1 MTDKELQKLKRVE
14 LLEIL
19 VEQGKEIDRLRSEV
33 EALKKQLADRE
44 IRLES
49 AGNIAEA
56 SLQINGVFEAAQ
68 SAAQQYLENIQRLSD
83 RQESVCAD
91 MEQRTKEACETMER
105 ATREKCDALYQ
116 KAQLEADVRWSDLSS
131 RLGEFY
137 DAHKG
142 LRELLDA
149 TGNVLIK

>member
-68 SAAQQYLENIQRLSD
+68 SAAQQYLENIQRLND

-91 MEQRTKEACETMER
+91 MER

-116 KAQLEADVRWSDLSS
+116 KAQLEADERWSDLSS
-131 RLGEFY
+131 RLEEFY

>member
-19 VEQGKEIDRLRSEV
+19 VEQGKEIDRLHSEV

-116 KAQLEADVRWSDLSS
+116 KAQLEADERWSDLSS
-131 RLGEFY
+131 RLEEFY